1 MALINFSKLLYTVRA
16 YFVTLAKLNIV
27 YYKLTNYYKPK
38 YERGINLMDKTLNI
52 KWPGK
57 KFKISTKDK
66 NLGSFKDFLSNHNQ
80 L

>member
-1 MALINFSKLLYTVRA
+1 M
-16 YFVTLAKLNIV
+16 NII

-38 YERGINLMDKTLNI
+38 YERGINLLDKTLNI

-57 KFKISTKDK
+57 KFKISKKDK
-66 NLGSFKDFLSNHNQ
+66 RLGSFKDFLSNHNY